1 MKKLFLL
8 TILLHLTFIV
18 KAQTSLSLDSCRA
31 LALTNN
37 KDLLI
42 SHEKINAAHYQ
53 RKAAFTNYLPNFSA
67 TGAYMRNQK
76 EFSLL
81 NNDQKAALSGLGSNL
96 AGPIGQAATGIIA
109 TYPELAPLISSL
121 SGSLPAALD
130 QVGNSLVDALRTDTR
145 NVYAGAITLTQPLYM
160 GGKIRAYN
168 KITKY
173 AEELARQQHNGG
185 MQEVIMSTDQAYW
198 QVISLVNKKKLA
210 EGYLKLLQQLDSDV
224 EKMIAEG
231 VATKADGLSVRV
243 KVNEAEMTLTKVE
256 DGLSLARMLLC
267 QLCGLDLSSP
277 ITLAD
282 ENMENIPLIPTDTHF
297 DLSTAYENRPEIR
310 SLELA
315 TQIYKQKVNVT
326 RAEHLPSIA
335 LMGNYMVTNPS
346 VFNSFENKFKGMWN
360 VGVMVQLPI
369 WHWGEGIYKTK
380 AAKAEARIAQYQ
392 LQDARE
398 KIELQVNQAAFKVNE
413 AGKKLVMASKNMEK
427 AEENYKV
434 PNLEKGI
441 AVLEYLSLHTQG
453 ETLQDIKS
461 ALDIS
466 QTTAYRILNTLVRLD
481 YLIYNEDTKRYK
493 LSRKL
498 LTLGFRS
505 LNEHNLLETV
515 LPRLRD
521 LRDQVKETACF
532 GVLGDR
538 KGIFIEQAQGHHTFR
553 FILSPGKPFDLH
565 CSAPGKAIMAYLP
578 NTVRDRYLSYME
590 FTRYNAR
597 TITTR
602 DAYLEELEKV
612 RKLGYAMDNEEELN
626 GVICIGAPIF
636 NYTGYPCGAIWISGP
651 KDRLSKEV
659 VRVSA
664 DCIRKV
670 AQTISLEL
678 GYSKAKKI

>member
-81 NNDQKAALSGLGSNL
+81 NNDQKAALSRLGSNL
-96 AGPIGQAATGIIA
+96 AGPIGQAAAGIIA

-130 QVGNSLVDALRTDTR
+130 QAGNSLVDALRTDTR

-413 AGKKLVMASKNMEK
+413 AGKKLVMASQNMEK
-427 AEENYKV
+427 AEEN
-434 PNLEKGI
+434 L
-441 AVLEYLSLHTQG
+441 
-453 ETLQDIKS
+453 
-461 ALDIS
+461 
-466 QTTAYRILNTLVRLD
+466 
-481 YLIYNEDTKRYK
+481 RYA
-493 LSRKL
+493 
-498 LTLGFRS
+498 TLGFR
-505 LNEHNLLETV
+505 E
-515 LPRLRD
+515 
-521 LRDQVKETACF
+521 
-532 GVLGDR
+532 
-538 KGIFIEQAQGHHTFR
+538 
-553 FILSPGKPFDLH
+553 
-565 CSAPGKAIMAYLP
+565 
-578 NTVRDRYLSYME
+578 
-590 FTRYNAR
+590 
-597 TITTR
+597 
-602 DAYLEELEKV
+602 
-612 RKLGYAMDNEEELN
+612 
-626 GVICIGAPIF
+626 GVIATS
-636 NYTGYPCGAIWISGP
+636 NV
-651 KDRLSKEV
+651 LE
-659 VRVSA
+659 
-664 DCIRKV
+664 
-670 AQTISLEL
+670 AQTAWLSAQSEKIDAQIDVKLTEIYLKKSLGTL
-678 GYSKAKKI
+678 Q

>member
-96 AGPIGQAATGIIA
+96 AGPIGQAAAGIIA

-130 QVGNSLVDALRTDTR
+130 QAGNSLVDALRTDTR

-256 DGLSLARMLLC
+256 DGLSLARILLC

-297 DLSTAYENRPEIR
+297 DLSTAYENRPEMR

-427 AEENYKV
+427 AEEN
-434 PNLEKGI
+434 L
-441 AVLEYLSLHTQG
+441 
-453 ETLQDIKS
+453 
-461 ALDIS
+461 
-466 QTTAYRILNTLVRLD
+466 
-481 YLIYNEDTKRYK
+481 RYA
-493 LSRKL
+493 
-498 LTLGFRS
+498 TLGFREGIIATS
-505 LNEHNLLETV
+505 NVLE
-515 LPRLRD
+515 
-521 LRDQVKETACF
+521 
-532 GVLGDR
+532 
-538 KGIFIEQAQGHHTFR
+538 
-553 FILSPGKPFDLH
+553 
-565 CSAPGKAIMAYLP
+565 
-578 NTVRDRYLSYME
+578 
-590 FTRYNAR
+590 
-597 TITTR
+597 
-602 DAYLEELEKV
+602 
-612 RKLGYAMDNEEELN
+612 
-626 GVICIGAPIF
+626 
-636 NYTGYPCGAIWISGP
+636 
-651 KDRLSKEV
+651 
-659 VRVSA
+659 
-664 DCIRKV
+664 
-670 AQTISLEL
+670 AQTAWLSAQSEKIDAQIDVKLTEIYLKKSLGTL
-678 GYSKAKKI
+678 Q

>member
-42 SHEKINAAHYQ
+42 SNEKINAAHYQ

-96 AGPIGQAATGIIA
+96 AGPIGQAAAGIIA

-130 QVGNSLVDALRTDTR
+130 QAGNSLVDALRTDTR

-413 AGKKLVMASKNMEK
+413 AGKKLVMASQNMEK
-427 AEENYKV
+427 AEEN
-434 PNLEKGI
+434 L
-441 AVLEYLSLHTQG
+441 
-453 ETLQDIKS
+453 
-461 ALDIS
+461 
-466 QTTAYRILNTLVRLD
+466 
-481 YLIYNEDTKRYK
+481 RYA
-493 LSRKL
+493 
-498 LTLGFRS
+498 TLGFR
-505 LNEHNLLETV
+505 E
-515 LPRLRD
+515 
-521 LRDQVKETACF
+521 
-532 GVLGDR
+532 
-538 KGIFIEQAQGHHTFR
+538 
-553 FILSPGKPFDLH
+553 
-565 CSAPGKAIMAYLP
+565 
-578 NTVRDRYLSYME
+578 
-590 FTRYNAR
+590 
-597 TITTR
+597 
-602 DAYLEELEKV
+602 
-612 RKLGYAMDNEEELN
+612 
-626 GVICIGAPIF
+626 GVIATS
-636 NYTGYPCGAIWISGP
+636 NV
-651 KDRLSKEV
+651 LE
-659 VRVSA
+659 
-664 DCIRKV
+664 
-670 AQTISLEL
+670 AQTAWLSAQSEKIDAQIDVKLTEIYLKKSLGTL
-678 GYSKAKKI
+678 Q

>member
-96 AGPIGQAATGIIA
+96 AGLIGQAAAGIIA

-130 QVGNSLVDALRTDTR
+130 QAGNSLVDALRTDTR

-256 DGLSLARMLLC
+256 DGLSLSRMLLC

-427 AEENYKV
+427 AEEN
-434 PNLEKGI
+434 L
-441 AVLEYLSLHTQG
+441 
-453 ETLQDIKS
+453 
-461 ALDIS
+461 
-466 QTTAYRILNTLVRLD
+466 
-481 YLIYNEDTKRYK
+481 RYA
-493 LSRKL
+493 
-498 LTLGFRS
+498 TLGFR
-505 LNEHNLLETV
+505 E
-515 LPRLRD
+515 
-521 LRDQVKETACF
+521 
-532 GVLGDR
+532 
-538 KGIFIEQAQGHHTFR
+538 
-553 FILSPGKPFDLH
+553 
-565 CSAPGKAIMAYLP
+565 
-578 NTVRDRYLSYME
+578 
-590 FTRYNAR
+590 
-597 TITTR
+597 
-602 DAYLEELEKV
+602 
-612 RKLGYAMDNEEELN
+612 
-626 GVICIGAPIF
+626 GVIATS
-636 NYTGYPCGAIWISGP
+636 NV
-651 KDRLSKEV
+651 LE
-659 VRVSA
+659 
-664 DCIRKV
+664 
-670 AQTISLEL
+670 AQTAWLSAQSEKIDAQIDVKLTEIYLKKSLGTL
-678 GYSKAKKI
+678 Q

>member
-8 TILLHLTFIV
+8 TILLSLTFIV
-18 KAQTSLSLDSCRA
+18 KAQSFLSLDSCRA
-31 LALTNN
+31 LALANN

-42 SHEKINAAHYQ
+42 SNEKINAAHYQ
-53 RKAAFTNYLPNFSA
+53 HKAAFTNYLPSFSA
-67 TGAYMRNQK
+67 TGTYMRNQK

-81 NNDQKAALSGLGSNL
+81 NNDQKEALSGLGTNL
-96 AGPIGQAATGIIA
+96 AGPLQQAAGIIA
-109 TYPELAPLISSL
+109 QLHPEIASQIPALGASL
-121 SGSLPAALD
+121 TSAFNEAGS
-130 QVGNSLVDALRTDTR
+130 SLVDALRTDTR

-173 AEELARQQHNGG
+173 AEELAQQQHQGG

-267 QLCGLDLSSP
+267 QLCGIDLSSP

-282 ENMENIPLIPTDTHF
+282 ENMEDIPLLTPETHF
-297 DLSTAYENRPEIR
+297 DMSTAYANRPEIR

-315 TQIYKQKVNVT
+315 TQIYKQKINVT

-360 VGVMVQLPI
+360 VGVMVQIPI

-398 KIELQVNQAAFKVNE
+398 KIELQVNQSAFKVKE
-413 AGKKLVMASKNMEK
+413 ASKKLVMATKNMEK
-427 AEENYKV
+427 ADEN
-434 PNLEKGI
+434 L
-441 AVLEYLSLHTQG
+441 
-453 ETLQDIKS
+453 
-461 ALDIS
+461 
-466 QTTAYRILNTLVRLD
+466 
-481 YLIYNEDTKRYK
+481 RYA
-493 LSRKL
+493 
-498 LTLGFRS
+498 TLGF
-505 LNEHNLLETV
+505 
-515 LPRLRD
+515 
-521 LRDQVKETACF
+521 KE
-532 GVLGDR
+532 
-538 KGIFIEQAQGHHTFR
+538 
-553 FILSPGKPFDLH
+553 
-565 CSAPGKAIMAYLP
+565 
-578 NTVRDRYLSYME
+578 
-590 FTRYNAR
+590 
-597 TITTR
+597 
-602 DAYLEELEKV
+602 
-612 RKLGYAMDNEEELN
+612 
-626 GVICIGAPIF
+626 GVIATS
-636 NYTGYPCGAIWISGP
+636 NV
-651 KDRLSKEV
+651 LE
-659 VRVSA
+659 
-664 DCIRKV
+664 
-670 AQTISLEL
+670 AQTAWLSAQSEKIDAQIDVKLTEIYLKKSLGTL
-678 GYSKAKKI
+678 K

>member
-96 AGPIGQAATGIIA
+96 AGPIGQAAAGIIA

-130 QVGNSLVDALRTDTR
+130 QAGNSLVDALRTDTR

-198 QVISLVNKKKLA
+198 QVISLVNKKRLA

-413 AGKKLVMASKNMEK
+413 AGKKLVMASQNMEK
-427 AEENYKV
+427 AEEN
-434 PNLEKGI
+434 L
-441 AVLEYLSLHTQG
+441 
-453 ETLQDIKS
+453 
-461 ALDIS
+461 
-466 QTTAYRILNTLVRLD
+466 
-481 YLIYNEDTKRYK
+481 RYA
-493 LSRKL
+493 
-498 LTLGFRS
+498 TLGFR
-505 LNEHNLLETV
+505 E
-515 LPRLRD
+515 
-521 LRDQVKETACF
+521 
-532 GVLGDR
+532 
-538 KGIFIEQAQGHHTFR
+538 
-553 FILSPGKPFDLH
+553 
-565 CSAPGKAIMAYLP
+565 
-578 NTVRDRYLSYME
+578 
-590 FTRYNAR
+590 
-597 TITTR
+597 
-602 DAYLEELEKV
+602 
-612 RKLGYAMDNEEELN
+612 
-626 GVICIGAPIF
+626 GVIATS
-636 NYTGYPCGAIWISGP
+636 NV
-651 KDRLSKEV
+651 LE
-659 VRVSA
+659 
-664 DCIRKV
+664 
-670 AQTISLEL
+670 AQTAWLSAQSEKIDAQIDVKLTEIYLKKSLGTL
-678 GYSKAKKI
+678 Q

>member
-53 RKAAFTNYLPNFSA
+53 RKAAFTNYLPNLSA

-96 AGPIGQAATGIIA
+96 AGPIRQAAAGIIA

-130 QVGNSLVDALRTDTR
+130 QAGNSLVDALRTDTR

-427 AEENYKV
+427 AEEN
-434 PNLEKGI
+434 L
-441 AVLEYLSLHTQG
+441 
-453 ETLQDIKS
+453 
-461 ALDIS
+461 
-466 QTTAYRILNTLVRLD
+466 
-481 YLIYNEDTKRYK
+481 RYA
-493 LSRKL
+493 
-498 LTLGFRS
+498 TLGFR
-505 LNEHNLLETV
+505 E
-515 LPRLRD
+515 
-521 LRDQVKETACF
+521 
-532 GVLGDR
+532 
-538 KGIFIEQAQGHHTFR
+538 
-553 FILSPGKPFDLH
+553 
-565 CSAPGKAIMAYLP
+565 
-578 NTVRDRYLSYME
+578 
-590 FTRYNAR
+590 
-597 TITTR
+597 
-602 DAYLEELEKV
+602 
-612 RKLGYAMDNEEELN
+612 
-626 GVICIGAPIF
+626 GVIATS
-636 NYTGYPCGAIWISGP
+636 NV
-651 KDRLSKEV
+651 LE
-659 VRVSA
+659 
-664 DCIRKV
+664 
-670 AQTISLEL
+670 AQTAWLSAQSEKIDAQIDVKLTEIYLKKSLGTL
-678 GYSKAKKI
+678 Q

>member
-96 AGPIGQAATGIIA
+96 AGPIGQAAAGIIA

-130 QVGNSLVDALRTDTR
+130 QAGNSLVDALRTDTR

-427 AEENYKV
+427 AEEN
-434 PNLEKGI
+434 L
-441 AVLEYLSLHTQG
+441 
-453 ETLQDIKS
+453 
-461 ALDIS
+461 
-466 QTTAYRILNTLVRLD
+466 
-481 YLIYNEDTKRYK
+481 RYA
-493 LSRKL
+493 
-498 LTLGFRS
+498 TLGFRERIIATS
-505 LNEHNLLETV
+505 NVLE
-515 LPRLRD
+515 
-521 LRDQVKETACF
+521 
-532 GVLGDR
+532 
-538 KGIFIEQAQGHHTFR
+538 
-553 FILSPGKPFDLH
+553 
-565 CSAPGKAIMAYLP
+565 
-578 NTVRDRYLSYME
+578 
-590 FTRYNAR
+590 
-597 TITTR
+597 
-602 DAYLEELEKV
+602 
-612 RKLGYAMDNEEELN
+612 
-626 GVICIGAPIF
+626 
-636 NYTGYPCGAIWISGP
+636 
-651 KDRLSKEV
+651 
-659 VRVSA
+659 
-664 DCIRKV
+664 
-670 AQTISLEL
+670 AQTAWLSAQSEKIDAQIDVKLTEIYLKKSLGTL
-678 GYSKAKKI
+678 Q

>member
-8 TILLHLTFIV
+8 TILLSLTFIV
-18 KAQTSLSLDSCRA
+18 KAQSFLSLDSCRA
-31 LALTNN
+31 LALANN

-42 SHEKINAAHYQ
+42 SNEKINAAHYQ
-53 RKAAFTNYLPNFSA
+53 HKAAFTNYLPSFSA
-67 TGAYMRNQK
+67 TGTYMRNQK

-81 NNDQKAALSGLGSNL
+81 NNDQKAALSGLGTNL
-96 AGPIGQAATGIIA
+96 AGPLQQAAGIIA
-109 TYPELAPLISSL
+109 QLHPEIASQIPALGASL
-121 SGSLPAALD
+121 TSAFNEAGS
-130 QVGNSLVDALRTDTR
+130 SLVDALRTDTR

-173 AEELARQQHNGG
+173 AEELAQQQHQGG

-267 QLCGLDLSSP
+267 QLCGIDLSSP

-282 ENMENIPLIPTDTHF
+282 ENMEDIPLLTPETHF
-297 DLSTAYENRPEIR
+297 DMSTAYANRPEIR

-315 TQIYKQKVNVT
+315 TQIYKQKINVT

-360 VGVMVQLPI
+360 VGVMVQIPI

-398 KIELQVNQAAFKVNE
+398 KIELQVNQSAFKVKE
-413 AGKKLVMASKNMEK
+413 ASKKLVMATKNMEK
-427 AEENYKV
+427 ADEN
-434 PNLEKGI
+434 L
-441 AVLEYLSLHTQG
+441 
-453 ETLQDIKS
+453 
-461 ALDIS
+461 
-466 QTTAYRILNTLVRLD
+466 
-481 YLIYNEDTKRYK
+481 RYA
-493 LSRKL
+493 
-498 LTLGFRS
+498 TLGF
-505 LNEHNLLETV
+505 
-515 LPRLRD
+515 
-521 LRDQVKETACF
+521 
-532 GVLGDR
+532 
-538 KGIFIEQAQGHHTFR
+538 
-553 FILSPGKPFDLH
+553 
-565 CSAPGKAIMAYLP
+565 
-578 NTVRDRYLSYME
+578 
-590 FTRYNAR
+590 
-597 TITTR
+597 
-602 DAYLEELEKV
+602 
-612 RKLGYAMDNEEELN
+612 
-626 GVICIGAPIF
+626 
-636 NYTGYPCGAIWISGP
+636 
-651 KDRLSKEV
+651 KEV
-659 VRVSA
+659 VIATSNVLE
-664 DCIRKV
+664 
-670 AQTISLEL
+670 AQTAWLSAQSEKIDAQIDVKLTEIYLKKSLGTL
-678 GYSKAKKI
+678 K

>member
-53 RKAAFTNYLPNFSA
+53 RKAAFTNYLPNLSA

-427 AEENYKV
+427 AEEN
-434 PNLEKGI
+434 L
-441 AVLEYLSLHTQG
+441 
-453 ETLQDIKS
+453 
-461 ALDIS
+461 
-466 QTTAYRILNTLVRLD
+466 
-481 YLIYNEDTKRYK
+481 RYA
-493 LSRKL
+493 
-498 LTLGFRS
+498 TLGFR
-505 LNEHNLLETV
+505 E
-515 LPRLRD
+515 
-521 LRDQVKETACF
+521 
-532 GVLGDR
+532 
-538 KGIFIEQAQGHHTFR
+538 
-553 FILSPGKPFDLH
+553 
-565 CSAPGKAIMAYLP
+565 
-578 NTVRDRYLSYME
+578 
-590 FTRYNAR
+590 
-597 TITTR
+597 
-602 DAYLEELEKV
+602 
-612 RKLGYAMDNEEELN
+612 
-626 GVICIGAPIF
+626 GVIATS
-636 NYTGYPCGAIWISGP
+636 NV
-651 KDRLSKEV
+651 LE
-659 VRVSA
+659 
-664 DCIRKV
+664 
-670 AQTISLEL
+670 AQTAWLSAQSEKIDAQIDVKLTEIYLKKSLGTL
-678 GYSKAKKI
+678 Q

>member
-53 RKAAFTNYLPNFSA
+53 RKAAFTNYLPNLSA

-96 AGPIGQAATGIIA
+96 AGPIGQAAAGIIA

-130 QVGNSLVDALRTDTR
+130 QAGNSLVDALRTDTR

-267 QLCGLDLSSP
+267 QLCGIDLSSP

-282 ENMENIPLIPTDTHF
+282 ENMEDIPLLTPETHF
-297 DLSTAYENRPEIR
+297 DMSTAYANRPEIR

-315 TQIYKQKVNVT
+315 TQIYKQKINVT

-360 VGVMVQLPI
+360 VGVMVQIPI

-398 KIELQVNQAAFKVNE
+398 KIELQVNQSAFKVKE
-413 AGKKLVMASKNMEK
+413 ASKKLVMATKNMEK
-427 AEENYKV
+427 ADEN
-434 PNLEKGI
+434 L
-441 AVLEYLSLHTQG
+441 
-453 ETLQDIKS
+453 
-461 ALDIS
+461 
-466 QTTAYRILNTLVRLD
+466 
-481 YLIYNEDTKRYK
+481 RYA
-493 LSRKL
+493 
-498 LTLGFRS
+498 TLGF
-505 LNEHNLLETV
+505 
-515 LPRLRD
+515 
-521 LRDQVKETACF
+521 KE
-532 GVLGDR
+532 
-538 KGIFIEQAQGHHTFR
+538 
-553 FILSPGKPFDLH
+553 
-565 CSAPGKAIMAYLP
+565 
-578 NTVRDRYLSYME
+578 
-590 FTRYNAR
+590 
-597 TITTR
+597 
-602 DAYLEELEKV
+602 
-612 RKLGYAMDNEEELN
+612 
-626 GVICIGAPIF
+626 GVIATS
-636 NYTGYPCGAIWISGP
+636 NV
-651 KDRLSKEV
+651 LE
-659 VRVSA
+659 
-664 DCIRKV
+664 
-670 AQTISLEL
+670 AQTAWLSAQSEKIDAQIDVKLTEIYLKKSLGTL
-678 GYSKAKKI
+678 K

>member
-18 KAQTSLSLDSCRA
+18 KAQTSRNLDSCRA
-31 LALTNN
+31 LALANN

-96 AGPIGQAATGIIA
+96 AGPIGQAAAGIIA

-130 QVGNSLVDALRTDTR
+130 QAGNSLVDALRTDTR

-427 AEENYKV
+427 AEEN
-434 PNLEKGI
+434 L
-441 AVLEYLSLHTQG
+441 
-453 ETLQDIKS
+453 
-461 ALDIS
+461 
-466 QTTAYRILNTLVRLD
+466 
-481 YLIYNEDTKRYK
+481 RYA
-493 LSRKL
+493 
-498 LTLGFRS
+498 TLGFR
-505 LNEHNLLETV
+505 E
-515 LPRLRD
+515 
-521 LRDQVKETACF
+521 
-532 GVLGDR
+532 
-538 KGIFIEQAQGHHTFR
+538 
-553 FILSPGKPFDLH
+553 
-565 CSAPGKAIMAYLP
+565 
-578 NTVRDRYLSYME
+578 
-590 FTRYNAR
+590 
-597 TITTR
+597 
-602 DAYLEELEKV
+602 
-612 RKLGYAMDNEEELN
+612 
-626 GVICIGAPIF
+626 GVIATS
-636 NYTGYPCGAIWISGP
+636 NV
-651 KDRLSKEV
+651 LE
-659 VRVSA
+659 
-664 DCIRKV
+664 
-670 AQTISLEL
+670 AQTAWLSAQSEKIDAQIDVKLTEIYLKKSLGTL
-678 GYSKAKKI
+678 Q